1 MSGGGTCFLY
11 IQNTSG
17 SSKMFQN
24 VLCTPLPPPV
34 SVTCT
39 RSCPDSDCCRRLVWN
54 GSLKPSATQWAAVDL
69 DKTGSAYV
77 PPWGGEPR
85 GYESRYQLLK
95 HFPQGYTY
103 AFKSS
108 VLLCSVLLTLCV
120 HQATLQSLSFLFY
133 SRSPCPLACFCQRA
147 GMGGALHLGLD
158 SLRFFPFNQSGVRES
173 ITHSSPGTHTAGQ
186 FPALPS

>member
-11 IQNTSG
+11 IQATSG

-54 GSLKPSATQWAAVDL
+54 GSLKPSAMQLAAVDL
-69 DKTGSAYV
+69 DKTGSTNV
-77 PPWGGEPR
+77 PPWGGEPQ
-85 GYESRYQLLK
+85 GYESRYQLLR

-108 VLLCSVLLTLCV
+108 VLLCSVLLNSQCSPSYTTKSVLPV
-120 HQATLQSLSFLFY
+120 LFTVSLPFSMLLPEGGNG
-133 SRSPCPLACFCQRA
+133 RSTAPRA
-147 GMGGALHLGLD
+147 
-158 SLRFFPFNQSGVRES
+158 
-173 ITHSSPGTHTAGQ
+173 
-186 FPALPS
+186 